1 MQLKPLETPP
11 VFTGLTAEE
20 VGSKIKAY
28 LERLVSQIEE
38 NQRIL
43 GDETLTEQEKAAVRS
58 LIGK

>member
-1 MQLKPLETPP
+1 MQLKALETPQA
-11 VFTGLTAEE
+11 FTGKTAEE

-28 LERLVSQIEE
+28 LERLVGQIEE